1 MSAGVFR
8 VGPTGGA
15 VRREQSKAWLNSP
28 GVGDIQYPVPLFVHN
43 TFIEARA
50 LGASLRGPDAVAS
63 KEMTVSGCACDFYPL
78 DLWSRHHGEAMT
90 CWGDGALESAGS
102 FSSGDLLAGSA
113 QAKEKDAETG
123 RPASLEGFFHE
134 RQVFSC
140 PGSRIDEDDTSAPRR
155 MPYQPGEQLM
165 RSAALDP
172 LKDEV
177 EPSPGAQASV
187 PREEERSECST
198 ADTGSFA
205 RNLCAAAPELPVLRL
220 EAALSSVPL
229 EKLENY
235 SMGAAGHEVRQCRP
249 CAFFHTKGCSSGRDC
264 EFCHLC
270 PKGEKQ
276 RRQKGDCFQDGLSV
290 PEKKSTRS
298 TRAGRAGKLNE
309 EVETALLRPE
319 KLLLRKEGP
328 RPALGTRTPMGQE
341 LETLLEE
348 AKTCAEQRLFGL
360 LQSLAGGGVPGLR
373 SWLQGLGLGSR
384 AWAALVWAEQQGA
397 CDLDEVLENSED
409 LAQALQLS
417 GEELAAFL
425 SQNATSHA
433 ESQPRGLLGA
443 EHEELMRFL
452 LREGRSNA
460 AVEAFTNFDARLSA
474 AGTGL
479 SREKIEGLEAL
490 LASEVQ

>member
-1 MSAGVFR
+1 NNHKPSGM
-8 VGPTGGA
+8 
-15 VRREQSKAWLNSP
+15 RRAALWLLLWGSWHA
-28 GVGDIQYPVPLFVHN
+28 FV
-43 TFIEARA
+43 
-50 LGASLRGPDAVAS
+50 
-63 KEMTVSGCACDFYPL
+63 
-78 DLWSRHHGEAMT
+78 
-90 CWGDGALESAGS
+90 
-102 FSSGDLLAGSA
+102 
-113 QAKEKDAETG
+113 
-123 RPASLEGFFHE
+123 RPAPRG
-134 RQVFSC
+134 VA
-140 PGSRIDEDDTSAPRR
+140 APRR
-155 MPYQPGEQLM
+155 L
-165 RSAALDP
+165 R
-172 LKDEV
+172 
-177 EPSPGAQASV
+177 
-187 PREEERSECST
+187 R
-198 ADTGSFA
+198 A
-205 RNLCAAAPELPVLRL
+205 R
-220 EAALSSVPL
+220 
-229 EKLENY
+229 
-235 SMGAAGHEVRQCRP
+235 GAAE
-249 CAFFHTKGCSSGRDC
+249 
-264 EFCHLC
+264 
-270 PKGEKQ
+270 
-276 RRQKGDCFQDGLSV
+276 
-290 PEKKSTRS
+290 
-298 TRAGRAGKLNE
+298 
-309 EVETALLRPE
+309 
-319 KLLLRKEGP
+319 EGP

-348 AKTCAEQRLFGL
+348 AKTCAEQRFFGL

-490 LASEVQ
+490 LASEVQERFKGDLQYLRAMRRYYGCLFPSLPSLDEG